1 MRMSKDVSFSQGR
14 SLRNQS
20 SITSICNPVQCLTV
34 FSPVSLKMVRTVL
47 QTDQTRE
54 MDTVPS
60 SRSAKASTSDQVEI
74 SRPIT
79 DRRVPRARAERHH
92 QAHVS
97 IPLREKQESEQFE
110 KPPMAIT
117 NSRWHWRMLVRWM
130 YDELLNSN
138 LMSADTTRRDS
149 EEARFEGRKNLP
161 MRTARSRAHSSTAA
175 NGATLESP
183 FSAESIKQ

>member
-1 MRMSKDVSFSQGR
+1 MLFNIFLQPSKCFKNMRMSKDVSFSQGR

-20 SITSICNPVQCLTV
+20 SITSICNPVQCLTL

-92 QAHVS
+92 QALVTS
-97 IPLREKQESEQFE
+97 SYGSSPAQ
-110 KPPMAIT
+110 T
-117 NSRWHWRMLVRWM
+117 SRMPHFLLV
-130 YDELLNSN
+130 LNRLQGISYIHSYEN
-138 LMSADTTRRDS
+138 KSLGGTSDS
-149 EEARFEGRKNLP
+149 SDR
-161 MRTARSRAHSSTAA
+161 SSTAS
-175 NGATLESP
+175 TLMM
-183 FSAESIKQ
+183 Q

>member
-1 MRMSKDVSFSQGR
+1 MTVNQTSLMLFNIVLQPSKCFKNIRMSKDVSFSQGR

-34 FSPVSLKMVRTVL
+34 FSPVSLKTVRTVL

-97 IPLREKQESEQFE
+97 IPLTIVKREKQESEQFE

-117 NSRWHWRMLVRWM
+117 NSRWH
-130 YDELLNSN
+130 
-138 LMSADTTRRDS
+138 
-149 EEARFEGRKNLP
+149 
-161 MRTARSRAHSSTAA
+161 
-175 NGATLESP
+175 
-183 FSAESIKQ
+183 